1 MEYILMKKLI
11 PSDIARDL
19 QEYLYDDELTLEFHK
34 FLHREQYQ
42 FVMLQLEHMKI
53 QYNTEFQILED
64 CNERYINIP
73 VCVYLAFHEFAFD
86 TVLCWWH

>member
-1 MEYILMKKLI
+1 MKKLI
-11 PSDIARDL
+11 PCDIARDL

-53 QYNTEFQILED
+53 QYDTEFQILED
-64 CNERYINIP
+64 CNSR
-73 VCVYLAFHEFAFD
+73 
-86 TVLCWWH
+86 

>member
-1 MEYILMKKLI
+1 MKKLI

-19 QEYLYDDELTLEFHK
+19 QEYLYDDELTLEFYK

-53 QYNTEFQILED
+53 QYDTEFQILED
-64 CNERYINIP
+64 CNSWYINIP
-73 VCVYLAFHEFAFD
+73 VCVYLAFHEFTFD

>member
-1 MEYILMKKLI
+1 MKKLI
-11 PSDIARDL
+11 PSDIARGL
-19 QEYLYDDELTLEFHK
+19 QEYLYDDELTLEFYK

-53 QYNTEFQILED
+53 QYDTEFQILED
-64 CNERYINIP
+64 RNSRYINIP
-73 VCVYLAFHEFAFD
+73 VCVYLAFLEFTFD